1 MRFLI
6 LAKIP
11 TEDGNKMVQDPNLLE
26 KLEKYINKVKAEATY
41 FFEADGNR
49 VASFIVDIESAD
61 QIPVLAE
68 PLFSGMGAHVEFHPV
83 MSFDDLKKGIPQA
96 VVEVESLPLLKHIPP
111 LSFYFCKQG
120 ETYSQCIFLLLFCI
134 QHFT

>member
-1 MRFLI
+1 MRFI
-6 LAKIP
+6 LSAKIP
-11 TEDGNKMVQDPNLLE
+11 TEAGNLMVQDPKLLS
-26 KLEKYINKVKAEATY
+26 KLETYMNKVKAEATY

-68 PLFSGMGAHVEFHPV
+68 PLFSGMGAHVELHPV

-96 VVEVESLPLLKHIPP
+96 IVEANS
-111 LSFYFCKQG
+111 YR
-120 ETYSQCIFLLLFCI
+120 Y
-134 QHFT
+134 

>member
-11 TEDGNKMVQDPNLLE
+11 TEDGNKMVQDPNFLR
-26 KLEKYINKVKAEATY
+26 KLESYINKVKAEATY

-61 QIPVLAE
+61 QIPVLTE
-68 PLFSGMGAHVEFHPV
+68 PLFSGMGAHVELHPL
-83 MSFDDLKKGIPQA
+83 MSLDDLKKGIPQA
-96 VVEVESLPLLKHIPP
+96 IVEANS
-111 LSFYFCKQG
+111 YR
-120 ETYSQCIFLLLFCI
+120 Y
-134 QHFT
+134 

>member
-11 TEDGNKMVQDPNLLE
+11 TEDGNKMVQDANFLR

-41 FFEADGNR
+41 FFEAEGNR

-68 PLFSGMGAHVEFHPV
+68 PLFSGMGAHVELHPV
-83 MSFDDLKKGIPQA
+83 MNFDELKKGIPQA
-96 VVEVESLPLLKHIPP
+96 VVEANS
-111 LSFYFCKQG
+111 YR
-120 ETYSQCIFLLLFCI
+120 Y
-134 QHFT
+134 

>member
-11 TEDGNKMVQDPNLLE
+11 TEDGNKMVQDPKFLE

-61 QIPVLAE
+61 QIPVFAE
-68 PLFSGMGAHVEFHPV
+68 PLFSGMGAHVQFHPV
-83 MSFDDLKKGIPQA
+83 MSLDDLKKGIPQA
-96 VVEVESLPLLKHIPP
+96 VFEANS
-111 LSFYFCKQG
+111 YR
-120 ETYSQCIFLLLFCI
+120 Y
-134 QHFT
+134 

>member
-6 LAKIP
+6 HAKIP
-11 TEDGNKMVQDPNLLE
+11 TEDGNKMVQDPNLLR

-61 QIPVLAE
+61 QIPVLIE

-83 MSFDDLKKGIPQA
+83 MSLDDLKKGIPQA
-96 VVEVESLPLLKHIPP
+96 VLEVNS
-111 LSFYFCKQG
+111 YR
-120 ETYSQCIFLLLFCI
+120 
-134 QHFT
+134 